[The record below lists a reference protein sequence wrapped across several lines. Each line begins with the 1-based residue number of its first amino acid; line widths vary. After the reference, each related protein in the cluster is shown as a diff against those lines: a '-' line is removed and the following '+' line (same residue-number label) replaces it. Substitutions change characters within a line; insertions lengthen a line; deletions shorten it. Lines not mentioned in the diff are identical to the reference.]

1 MHTSTSQPSLMTSNE
16 SLPANSIVNDSLLP
30 PIRRESKAIN
40 ANETD
45 QNDHLPL
52 NHTYLSSMMNEN
64 QTKPYKHLF
73 LHKRIKK
80 PKNVRSAY
88 NFYAKSI
95 FNKYKKNTSLTNS
108 QLIARVFPLNKNSV
122 MNQASEEW
130 KLLSDEEK
138 KMYQKKHTEDVLRYK
153 NEVVEL
159 ENDLNERGIH
169 YIPSAKGILSF
180 GQRYGIECIKA
191 ITKGIEGKDI
201 RLFVSGIL
209 SYNVC
214 AVSNGL
220 IHRNMIL
227 KRPSHYWS
235 HPQN

>member
-1 MHTSTSQPSLMTSNE
+1 MKNNIKLNETHMHTSTSQPSLMTSNE

-122 MNQASEEW
+122 MN
-130 KLLSDEEK
+130 
-138 KMYQKKHTEDVLRYK
+138 
-153 NEVVEL
+153 
-159 ENDLNERGIH
+159 
-169 YIPSAKGILSF
+169 
-180 GQRYGIECIKA
+180 
-191 ITKGIEGKDI
+191 
-201 RLFVSGIL
+201 
-209 SYNVC
+209 
-214 AVSNGL
+214 
-220 IHRNMIL
+220 
-227 KRPSHYWS
+227 
-235 HPQN
+235 